1 MTSPERLGKLNQ
13 EVQQLSQN
21 DWQELEKK
29 LFLQTIKRVPVTL
42 VRGKGAR
49 AWDDQGR
56 EYLDFTAGWATN
68 SLGHCPPVVV
78 KALIKQARTLIHTS
92 SQFYT
97 VPQLELAR
105 LLVEH
110 SCLDRVFF
118 CNSGAEANEGAV
130 KLARR
135 YGKLRLNGAY
145 EVITA
150 YNSFHGRTLAMT
162 AATGQSKF
170 QEPYTPLPGGFINV
184 EYNNIEAIKRATGDK
199 TCAVALEPIQ
209 GEGGVN
215 IPDDDYL
222 KKVQSWCREK
232 GILLILDEVQTG
244 AGRTGT
250 LFAYEQYGAEPDIMA
265 LAKGLGS
272 GVPIGAF
279 LAKEECSVFS
289 PGEHGSTFGG
299 NPLVCA
305 AAHAALKYQID
316 HNIPAQAKRV
326 GNYFLTKLESLKQ
339 QFDFITEVRGRGLLI
354 ALEFNQEIAE
364 RLLLACLNKGLLV
377 NRLKPNAVRFMP
389 PLIITEKE
397 VDKAVGILRD
407 ALAETRDAKGKN
419 ENAK

>member
-1 MTSPERLGKLNQ
+1 MSKKLNQ

-21 DWQELEKK
+21 DWQDLEKK

-42 VRGKGAR
+42 VRGKGAE

-56 EYLDFTAGWATN
+56 EYLDFVSGWATN
-68 SLGHCPPVVV
+68 SLGHCHPVVV
-78 KALIKQARTLIHTS
+78 KALEEQARTLMHTS

-97 VPQLELAR
+97 VPQLELAQ

-110 SCLDRVFF
+110 SCLARVFF

-150 YNSFHGRTLAMT
+150 LNSFHGRTLAMT

-170 QEPYTPLPGGFINV
+170 QESYTPLPVGFTNV
-184 EYNNIEAIKRATGDK
+184 EYNNIEAIQRATSEK
-199 TCAVALEPIQ
+199 TCAVLLEPIQ
-209 GEGGVN
+209 AEGGVN

-222 KKVQSWCREK
+222 QKVQSWCREK

-250 LFAYEQYGAEPDIMA
+250 LFAYEQYGVEPDIMA
-265 LAKGLGS
+265 LAKGIGS

-279 LAKEECSVFS
+279 LAKEAYSVMS
-289 PGEHGSTFGG
+289 PGEHGSTYGG

-305 AAHAALKYQID
+305 AAHAALKYMID
-316 HNIPAQAKRV
+316 HNLPAQAKRL
-326 GNYFLTKLESLKQ
+326 GNYFMTQLEGLKQ
-339 QFDFITEVRGRGLLI
+339 QFDSITDVRGRGLLI
-354 ALEFNQEIAE
+354 ALEFNQEIGDK
-364 RLLLACLNKGLLV
+364 LQLACIDKGLLV

-397 VDKAVGILRD
+397 VDKALVILRD
-407 ALAETRDAKGKN
+407 ALKEMA
-419 ENAK
+419 

>member
-1 MTSPERLGKLNQ
+1 MF
-13 EVQQLSQN
+13 QN
-21 DWQELEKK
+21 NWQELEKK
-29 LFLQTIKRVPVTL
+29 LFLKTGKRAPVTL
-42 VRGKGAR
+42 VRGQGALV
-49 AWDDQGR
+49 WDDQGR
-56 EYLDFTAGWATN
+56 EYLDFVAGWAVN
-68 SLGHCPPVVV
+68 SLGNCPAVVV
-78 KALIKQARTLIHTS
+78 EALEKQAKTLIHAAD
-92 SQFYT
+92 QFYT
-97 VPQLELAR
+97 VPQIELAG
-105 LLVEH
+105 LLIEH

-150 YNSFHGRTLAMT
+150 LNSFHGRTLAMT

-170 QEPYTPLPGGFINV
+170 HEPYTPLPSGFLNV
-184 EYNNIEAIKRATGDK
+184 EYNNIEAIKRATSEK
-199 TCAVALEPIQ
+199 TCAVMLEPIQ

-215 IPDDDYL
+215 VPDDDYL
-222 KKVQSWCREK
+222 QKVQSWCREK

-250 LFAYEQYGAEPDIMA
+250 LFAYEQYGVEPDIMT

-279 LAKEECSVFS
+279 LAKEEVSVFS

-305 AAHAALKYQID
+305 AAYAALKYVID
-316 HNIPAQAKRV
+316 HNIPAQAKRI
-326 GNYFLTKLESLKQ
+326 GNYFMTQLEGLKQ

-364 RLLLACLNKGLLV
+364 KLLMACLDKGLLV

-397 VDKAVGILRD
+397 VDKAVAILTD
-407 ALAETRDAKGKN
+407 SLKEKS
-419 ENAK
+419 